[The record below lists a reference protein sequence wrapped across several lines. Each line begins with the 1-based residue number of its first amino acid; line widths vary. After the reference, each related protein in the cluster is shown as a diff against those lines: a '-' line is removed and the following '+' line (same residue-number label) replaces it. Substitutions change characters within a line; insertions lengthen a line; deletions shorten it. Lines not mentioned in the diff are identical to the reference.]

1 MTAIREANR
10 GLWLDEMSAGMVV
23 RHAITRTITEADNTL
38 FSVMTMNPQ
47 ALHIDAHRAAA
58 TEFGERLV
66 NSLFTLGLL
75 IGITVHELTLNTTV
89 ANLGFT
95 AVEFPRPLFHGDTL
109 AAESTILEVRDSAS
123 RPGQGIALFEHRGY
137 NQDGE
142 LVASCKRNALML
154 KSPPPPAPAAPGS

>member
-1 MTAIREANR
+1 MSDTREPHR
-10 GLWLDEMSAGMVV
+10 GLWLDEMATGMVV

-47 ALHIDAHRAAA
+47 PLHIDAHRAAES
-58 TEFGERLV
+58 EFGERLV

-95 AVEFPRPLFHGDTL
+95 EVDFPRPLFHGDTL
-109 AAESTILEVRDSAS
+109 GAESTILEVRESAS

-137 NQDGE
+137 NQRGE
-142 LVASCKRNALML
+142 IVASCKRNALML
-154 KSPPPPAPAAPGS
+154 KAPR

>member
-1 MTAIREANR
+1 MSAASRGPNR
-10 GLWLDEMSAGMVV
+10 GLWLDEMSVGMVV

-47 ALHIDAHRAAA
+47 PLHLDAHRAAE
-58 TEFGERLV
+58 TEFGQRLV

-89 ANLGFT
+89 ANLGFSEV
-95 AVEFPRPLFHGDTL
+95 AFPRPLFHGDTL
-109 AAESTILEVRDSAS
+109 AAESTVLDLRDSAS
-123 RPGQGIALFEHRGY
+123 RPGQGIARFEHRGY

-142 LVASCKRNALML
+142 LVASCKRDALMF
-154 KSPPPPAPAAPGS
+154 KSPG

>member
-1 MTAIREANR
+1 MSETRDPHR
-10 GLWLDEMSAGMVV
+10 GLWLDEMARGMIV

-47 ALHIDAHRAAA
+47 PLHLDAQRAGES
-58 TEFGERLV
+58 EFGERLV

-95 AVEFPRPLFHGDTL
+95 EVAFPLPVFHGDTL

-123 RPGQGIALFEHRGY
+123 RPGQGVALFEHRGH
-137 NQDGE
+137 NQRGE
-142 LVASCKRNALML
+142 LVASCKRSALMF
-154 KSPPPPAPAAPGS
+154 KSPR

>member
-1 MTAIREANR
+1 MSAAREPHR
-10 GLWLDEMSAGMVV
+10 GLWLDEMSPGLVV

-38 FSVMTMNPQ
+38 FSALTMNPQ
-47 ALHIDAHRAAA
+47 PLHIDAHRAAE
-58 TEFGERLV
+58 TEFGRRLV

-95 AVEFPRPLFHGDTL
+95 AVDFPRPVFHGDTL
-109 AAESTILEVRDSAS
+109 GAESTILEVRDSAS

-142 LVASCKRNALML
+142 LVAACKRGALML
-154 KSPPPPAPAAPGS
+154 KSPA

>member
-1 MTAIREANR
+1 MSASREAHR

-23 RHAITRTITEADNTL
+23 HHAITRTITEADNTL

-47 ALHIDAHRAAA
+47 PLHLDAHRAAES
-58 TEFGERLV
+58 EFGRRLV

-95 AVEFPRPLFHGDTL
+95 AVDFPQPVFHGDTL
-109 AAESTILEVRDSAS
+109 AAESTILELRDSAS
-123 RPGQGIALFEHRGY
+123 RPGQGVALFEHRGY
-137 NQDGE
+137 NQEGE
-142 LVASCKRNALML
+142 LVASCKRNALMF
-154 KSPPPPAPAAPGS
+154 KSPA

>member
-1 MTAIREANR
+1 MSERAANR
-10 GLWLDEMSAGMVV
+10 GLYLDEMSEGMIVK
-23 RHAITRTITEADNTL
+23 HAITRTITEADNTF

-47 ALHIDAHRAAA
+47 PLHIDANLASQ
-58 TEFGERLV
+58 TEFGERIV

-75 IGITVHELTLNTTV
+75 VGITVHELTLNTTV

-95 AVEFPRPLFHGDTL
+95 AVEFPKPVFHGDTL
-109 AAESTILEVRDSAS
+109 AAESTILSVRESQS
-123 RPGQGIALFEHRGY
+123 RPTQGIALFEHRGY

-154 KSPPPPAPAAPGS
+154 KSPR